1 MQVALGLQYIQDRAA
16 FHGTFHDAA
25 CADGI
30 ADGINISMGISEC
43 FLKLRQNRAVVFG
56 AENHAIRYRWVG
68 RVFCNVILEQRVAR
82 IDIYLLGSVQQPV
95 AVRIDDICPSSCI
108 YVRVLCNI

>member
-43 FLKLRQNRAVVFG
+43 FLKL
-56 AENHAIRYRWVG
+56 AESGYWSA
-68 RVFCNVILEQRVAR
+68 FQ
-82 IDIYLLGSVQQPV
+82 DS
-95 AVRIDDICPSSCI
+95 
-108 YVRVLCNI
+108 